1 MIYRYNTKN
10 NILKQNS
17 LFQIPFKS
25 ANGYTVKID
34 NKILAEKLDYII
46 DGSRLWIERDI
57 AGAVFSISDNVE
69 DETETLLAKIGQL
82 ETNLNTIKS
91 SVESNRT
98 AAAYLVE
105 ALDTLNN
112 LQSEKD
118 DTYEEMFRVLN
129 SNIDSSKQAL
139 ETLKD
144 SVDEDISALMDTI
157 ADVEHNFNSRIEQ
170 VLNTA
175 TGSYSALQREIAGI
189 YDKLISNDT
198 ISALNSKY
206 ERLESIVSDLKKD
219 RANIPV
225 SADEEE
231 LASLSEKLSSLK
243 QSLAMETAQRRRADM
258 EIKLLLE
265 RCLIDMDRL
274 EDIIVGNFG
283 DQEIVIGILDKIKE
297 EFNLSLD
304 RLARITTANM
314 TRAFKLKQVVSDIK
328 GGAV

>member
-1 MIYRYNTKN
+1 M
-10 NILKQNS
+10 
-17 LFQIPFKS
+17 
-25 ANGYTVKID
+25 
-34 NKILAEKLDYII
+34 
-46 DGSRLWIERDI
+46 
-57 AGAVFSISDNVE
+57 
-69 DETETLLAKIGQL
+69 
-82 ETNLNTIKS
+82 
-91 SVESNRT
+91 
-98 AAAYLVE
+98 VE

-219 RANIPV
+219 IANIPV

>member
-112 LQSEKD
+112 LQSD
-118 DTYEEMFRVLN
+118 EEMFRVLN

-219 RANIPV
+219 IANIPV

>member
-112 LQSEKD
+112 PQSEKD

-219 RANIPV
+219 IANIPV

>member
-69 DETETLLAKIGQL
+69 DETETLLEKISEL
-82 ETNLNTIKS
+82 EIRLNNQQGKSASLEKTLTEISNALKELSLLQEKKDEAYIELFGVLNT
-91 SVESNRT
+91 
-98 AAAYLVE
+98 
-105 ALDTLNN
+105 
-112 LQSEKD
+112 
-118 DTYEEMFRVLN
+118 
-129 SNIDSSKQAL
+129 NIDNNRQTL
-139 ETLKD
+139 ETLKN
-144 SVDEDISALMDTI
+144 SVNTELETYTNML

-175 TGSYSALQREIAGI
+175 TGRYSALQKEIAGI

-219 RANIPV
+219 IANIPV

-265 RCLIDMDRL
+265 RCLYDMDRL

-283 DQEIVIGILDKIKE
+283 NQEIVIGILDEIKE
-297 EFNLSLD
+297 EFNSSLD

-314 TRAFKLKQVVSDIK
+314 TRAFKLKQELKNIK
-328 GGAV
+328 GGAA

>member
-219 RANIPV
+219 IANIPV

-274 EDIIVGNFG
+274 EDIIVGNLG

>member
-46 DGSRLWIERDI
+46 DGSRLLIERDI

-175 TGSYSALQREIAGI
+175 TGRYSALQKEIDTVN
-189 YDKLISNDT
+189 DKILNNKEIVLLKAEY
-198 ISALNSKY
+198 ALLSTKLDDLE
-206 ERLESIVSDLKKD
+206 ERFDNPPESIE
-219 RANIPV
+219 RT
-225 SADEEE
+225 E
-231 LASLSEKLSSLK
+231 LNDIMGLFSSLK

-258 EIKLLLE
+258 EIKLLLTG
-265 RCLIDMDRL
+265 LIDDMDRL
-274 EDIIVGNFG
+274 EDIIISNWE
-283 DQEIVIGILDKIKE
+283 DKDLITGILDDFKKE
-297 EFNLSLD
+297 LIERMDNLS
-304 RLARITTANM
+304 RVSMANM
-314 TRAFKLKQVVSDIK
+314 TRSFKIKQWIK
-328 GGAV
+328 EYEEAGL

>member
-69 DETETLLAKIGQL
+69 DETETLLEKISEL
-82 ETNLNTIKS
+82 EIRLNNQQGKSASLEKTLTEISNALKELSLLQEKKDEAYIELFGVLNT
-91 SVESNRT
+91 
-98 AAAYLVE
+98 
-105 ALDTLNN
+105 
-112 LQSEKD
+112 
-118 DTYEEMFRVLN
+118 
-129 SNIDSSKQAL
+129 NIDNNRQTL
-139 ETLKD
+139 ETLKN
-144 SVDEDISALMDTI
+144 SVNTELETYTNML
-157 ADVEHNFNSRIEQ
+157 ADVEQKLNSRIEQ

-175 TGSYSALQREIAGI
+175 TGRYSALQKEIAGI

-219 RANIPV
+219 IANIPV

-258 EIKLLLE
+258 EIKLLLTG
-265 RCLIDMDRL
+265 LIDDMDRL
-274 EDIIVGNFG
+274 EDIIISNWE
-283 DQEIVIGILDKIKE
+283 DKDLITGILDDFKKE
-297 EFNLSLD
+297 LIERMDNLS
-304 RLARITTANM
+304 RVSMANM
-314 TRAFKLKQVVSDIK
+314 TRSFKIKQWIK
-328 GGAV
+328 EYEEAGL

>member
-219 RANIPV
+219 IANIPV

>member
-175 TGSYSALQREIAGI
+175 TGSYSALQREIAGN

-219 RANIPV
+219 IANIPV

>member
-105 ALDTLNN
+105 ASDTLNN

-219 RANIPV
+219 IANIPV

>member
-98 AAAYLVE
+98 E

-219 RANIPV
+219 IANIPV

>member
-1 MIYRYNTKN
+1 MIYRYDTEN
-10 NILKQNS
+10 NILKQGS

-91 SVESNRT
+91 SVESNRI

-219 RANIPV
+219 IANIPV

-243 QSLAMETAQRRRADM
+243 QSLAMEVTQRRRADM

-265 RCLIDMDRL
+265 RCIIDMDRL
-274 EDIIVGNFG
+274 EDIIIGNLG
-283 DQEIVIGILDKIKE
+283 DQDIVIGILDKIKE

>member
-189 YDKLISNDT
+189 YDKSISNDT

-219 RANIPV
+219 IANIPV

>member
-1 MIYRYNTKN
+1 MIYRYDTEN
-10 NILKQNS
+10 NILKQGS

-219 RANIPV
+219 IANIPV

-314 TRAFKLKQVVSDIK
+314 TRAFKLKQELKNIK

>member
-1 MIYRYNTKN
+1 MIYRYDTEN
-10 NILKQNS
+10 NILKQGS

-91 SVESNRT
+91 SVESNRS

-219 RANIPV
+219 IANIPV

-243 QSLAMETAQRRRADM
+243 QSLAMEVTQRRRADM

-265 RCLIDMDRL
+265 RCIIDMDRL
-274 EDIIVGNFG
+274 EDIIIGNLG
-283 DQEIVIGILDKIKE
+283 DQDIVIGILDKIKE

>member
-46 DGSRLWIERDI
+46 DGSRLLIERDI

-69 DETETLLAKIGQL
+69 DEIETLLEKISEL
-82 ETNLNTIKS
+82 EIRLNNQQGKSASLEKTLTEISNALKELSLLQEKKDEAYIELFGVLNT
-91 SVESNRT
+91 
-98 AAAYLVE
+98 
-105 ALDTLNN
+105 
-112 LQSEKD
+112 
-118 DTYEEMFRVLN
+118 
-129 SNIDSSKQAL
+129 NIDNNRQTL
-139 ETLKD
+139 ETLKN
-144 SVDEDISALMDTI
+144 SVNTELETYINIL
-157 ADVEHNFNSRIEQ
+157 ADVEQKLNSRIEQ

-175 TGSYSALQREIAGI
+175 TGNYSALQKETAGV

-206 ERLESIVSDLKKD
+206 ERLESIVSDLKKNI
-219 RANIPV
+219 ANIPV

-265 RCLIDMDRL
+265 RCFIDMNRL
-274 EDIIVGNFG
+274 EDIIIGNLG
-283 DQEIVIGILDKIKE
+283 DQDIVIGILDKIKE